1 MKKLFRFLIILI
13 VITLVIGGAF
23 LYIQKNYKDEI
34 YLYYRDN
41 VLKVRENIKINKNEY
56 FKNKNYKYVQNTNDF
71 VAKDK
76 NHLLNIFY
84 TIINSG
90 VDSFTFYCDDS
101 YTNCKQDIVSLIDN
115 KDTLSSINNFVHPY
129 NSFEKVSTTYDD
141 YGQIDIKVEKVY
153 SQDDIVLINKK
164 VDEIINKEIKNNM
177 NNKQK
182 IEAIHNYIINHGKY
196 ATDKIREK
204 NKDKQYNKA
213 NDILLDGYGLCSSY
227 ADAMAIFLHRF
238 GIDNYKIASSS
249 HIWNLV
255 NIDNKWLHLDLTWD
269 DPVSEDR
276 SKDTLL
282 HKFFL
287 INTRTLESF
296 DIKDHSYNKSIY
308 RELN

>member
-41 VLKVRENIKINKNEY
+41 ILKVRENIKINKNEY

-90 VDSFTFYCDDS
+90 QETFTFYCDDS

-153 SQDDIVLINKK
+153 SQNDILLINKK

-238 GIDNYKIASSS
+238 GIDNYKIASDS

-269 DPVSEDR
+269 DPITTDG
-276 SKDTLL
+276 KDKLEKLFLL
-282 HKFFL
+282 IDNKRL
-287 INTRTLESF
+287 
-296 DIKDHSYNKSIY
+296 KDLKVKQHEYDKNIY
-308 RELN
+308 KEAA

>member
-1 MKKLFRFLIILI
+1 MKKLFKFLMILI
-13 VITLVIGGAF
+13 VITLVVGGAF

-41 VLKVRENIKINKNEY
+41 ILKVRENIKINKNDY
-56 FKNKNYKYVQNTNDF
+56 YKNKDYKYVQNTNDF
-71 VAKDK
+71 IAKDK
-76 NHLLNIFY
+76 KHLLNIFY

-90 VDSFTFYCDDS
+90 VDSFTFYCDDK
-101 YTNCKQDIVSLIDN
+101 YTNCKQDIVTLVDN
-115 KDTLSSINNFVHPY
+115 KDTLSNINNFVHPY

-141 YGQIDIKVEKVY
+141 YGQVDIKVEKVY

-164 VDEIINKEIKNNM
+164 VDEIINKEIKKNM

-196 ATDKIREK
+196 ATDKIRAK
-204 NKDKQYNKA
+204 NKDKKYNKA
-213 NDILLDGYGLCSSY
+213 NDILLNGYGLCSSY

-238 GIDNYKIASSS
+238 GIDNYKIASDS

-269 DPVSEDR
+269 DPIT
-276 SKDTLL
+276 KDGKDKLEKLFLL
-282 HKFFL
+282 IDNKRL
-287 INTRTLESF
+287 
-296 DIKDHSYNKSIY
+296 KDLKVKQHEYDKNIY
-308 RELN
+308 KEAA

>member
-56 FKNKNYKYVQNTNDF
+56 FKNKDYKYVQNTNDF

-90 VDSFTFYCDDS
+90 VDSFTFYCDDN

-153 SQDDIVLINKK
+153 SQNDILLINKK

-227 ADAMAIFLHRF
+227 ADAMAIFLHKF

-269 DPVSEDR
+269 DPIT
-276 SKDTLL
+276 KDGKDKLEKLFLL
-282 HKFFL
+282 IDNKRL
-287 INTRTLESF
+287 
-296 DIKDHSYNKSIY
+296 KDLKVKQHEYDKNIY
-308 RELN
+308 KEAA